1 MQVSFGHADIL
12 TLDWKLDPT
21 AEYWNEFTI
30 FHNVKNKQVN
40 MGQSI

>member
-21 AEYWNEFTI
+21 EYWNEFTI